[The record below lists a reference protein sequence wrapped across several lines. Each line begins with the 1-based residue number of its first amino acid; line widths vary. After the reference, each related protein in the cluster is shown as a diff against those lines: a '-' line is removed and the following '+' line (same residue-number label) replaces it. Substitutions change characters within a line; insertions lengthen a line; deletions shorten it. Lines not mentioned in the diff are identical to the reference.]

1 MNTTTEVTVM
11 YTCMQRWPKELQ
23 WKHFKINFHAGT
35 CLHLPFD
42 VNECEGAGTGFKT
55 YLSTC
60 HDQSCR
66 GVVSSYNV

>member
-11 YTCMQRWPKELQ
+11 YTSCKDGPKSCNQ
-23 WKHFKINFHAGT
+23 DSKINHHAGT

-42 VNECEGAGTGFKT
+42 VNECEGARTVFKT

-66 GVVSSYNV
+66 GVVSNFIV